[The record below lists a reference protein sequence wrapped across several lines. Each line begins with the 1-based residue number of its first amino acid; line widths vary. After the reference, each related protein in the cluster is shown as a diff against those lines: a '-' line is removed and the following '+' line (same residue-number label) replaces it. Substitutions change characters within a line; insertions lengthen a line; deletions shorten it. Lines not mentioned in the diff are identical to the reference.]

1 MSEVNTI
8 NDTIE
13 ISRRDIRSVYLDL
26 DGIATL
32 NLADGRTV
40 VTTEDGTELLEG
52 MQLISESQAD
62 SLARIISESKENSG
76 PKIALI
82 FEQ

>member
-62 SLARIISESKENSG
+62 SLARIISESKENGG